1 MEKVKNKTNCPNCGA
16 ALPQF
21 GGKCEFCG
29 TRVIDLTAI
38 DFDCADP
45 TMFVLRM
52 PKSISGFDGGHVLLS
67 MWAKP
72 ELESVT
78 MEADTTHCY
87 NQYGEEI
94 ASYTASQQV
103 AFEMTLRPYA
113 DPRNHSMFK
122 LELDKE
128 IKL

>member
-29 TRVIDLTAI
+29 TRVVDLTAI

-52 PKSISGFDGGHVLLS
+52 PKSITGIDGNRVLIS
-67 MWAKP
+67 MWAHP
-72 ELESVT
+72 VLESVT
-78 MEADTTHCY
+78 MVADTYCY
-87 NQYGEEI
+87 NHNGDKV
-94 ASYTASQQV
+94 APYTIEQQV

-113 DPRNHSMFK
+113 NEKDNSLYH
-122 LELDKE
+122 LTVE
-128 IKL
+128 

>member
-1 MEKVKNKTNCPNCGA
+1 MEKVKNRTNCPNCGA

-52 PKSISGFDGGHVLLS
+52 PKSISGFDGGPVLLS

-78 MEADTTHCY
+78 MEID
-87 NQYGEEI
+87 
-94 ASYTASQQV
+94 QQV
-103 AFEMTLRPYA
+103 AFEMTLRPYV
-113 DPRNHSMFK
+113 DPRDNSMFK
-122 LELDKE
+122 LSIDKE

>member
-1 MEKVKNKTNCPNCGA
+1 MKNKTNCPNCGA

-29 TRVIDLTAI
+29 TRVVDLTAI

-52 PKSISGFDGGHVLLS
+52 PKSISGVDGNHVLLS

-72 ELESVT
+72 QLESVT
-78 MEADTTHCY
+78 METETAHCY
-87 NQYGEEI
+87 GGYGERL
-94 ASYTASQQV
+94 ASFTTSQQV
-103 AFEMTLRPYA
+103 AFEMTLRPYVNEK
-113 DPRNHSMFK
+113 DNSLYH
-122 LELDKE
+122 LTIE
-128 IKL
+128 